1 MSKALSEKLQA
12 CRLCGSSS
20 LEDILDVTDQPPA
33 NSLRRPSEP
42 APPAIPLILCRC
54 TACGTVQLTE
64 TVDPE
69 YLFSHY
75 VWVTG
80 TSAAAHGYA
89 REFAQ
94 NVLSRASAGRLKVL
108 EVASNDGT
116 FLKPFLALGHE
127 VVGVD
132 PAANIAKTANE
143 AGVLTYPKFFGA
155 DTAGEVV
162 EKHGLFDVVFAR
174 NVLPH
179 VKDPNDVVAGMVA
192 ALDPA
197 GLLAIEFHRADTI
210 LAELHYDSIYHE
222 HLFYHSL
229 ASMERLTRPHGLYV
243 FDVTTSPIS
252 GGSYV
257 AYFSRQPREASK
269 ALVEARGQEERL
281 GIQTSA
287 AWRRFASECTAHRDA
302 LRSLVFELAA
312 EGKKIIGFGAS
323 ARSSTLLN
331 FAGLDARVIACI
343 ADNNPLKEGRL
354 TPGTHIP
361 IVNSREAFQSQ
372 PDVVVLLAWNFEKEI
387 LEEIK
392 NTHGWRGTVV
402 VPLPGAPRRIEM

>member
-1 MSKALSEKLQA
+1 MPNALSENLQA
-12 CRLCGSSS
+12 CRLCETSSM
-20 LEDILDVTDQPPA
+20 EDILDVTTQPPA
-33 NSLRRPSEP
+33 NSLRRSGEP
-42 APPAIPLILCRC
+42 APPKIPLMLCRC

-94 NVLSRASAGRLKVL
+94 KILSRVPAGRRKVL

-116 FLKPFLALGHE
+116 FLKPFLSQGHE

-132 PAANIAKTANE
+132 PAANIAKTAND
-143 AGVLTYPKFFGA
+143 AGILTYPRFFGA
-155 DTAGEVV
+155 DTAGDVV
-162 EKHGLFDVVFAR
+162 GKHGLFDVVFAR

-179 VKDPNDVVAGMVA
+179 VKDPNSVVAGMVA

-197 GLLAIEFHRADTI
+197 GLLAIEFHRADII
-210 LAELHYDSIYHE
+210 LEELHYDSIYHE

-229 ASMERLTRPHGLYV
+229 ASMERLTGSHGLHV

-257 AYFSRQPREASK
+257 AYFSRQPRDPSA
-269 ALVEARGQEERL
+269 ALLQARKHEERL
-281 GIQTSA
+281 GIQSSD
-287 AWRRFASECTAHRDA
+287 AWRRFARRCTEHRDS
-302 LRSLVFELAA
+302 LRSVVLELAA

-331 FAGLDARVIACI
+331 FTGLDGKVITCI
-343 ADNNPLKEGRL
+343 ADNNPLKESRL
-354 TPGTHIP
+354 TPGTDIP
-361 IVNSREAFQSQ
+361 IVKSRDAFGTK
-372 PDVVVLLAWNFEKEI
+372 PDVVLLLAWNFEKEI

-392 NTHGWRGTVV
+392 TVHGWTGIVV
-402 VPLPGAPRRIEM
+402 APLPGPPRRIQI